1 MMYPPPAKGRYEA
14 LGAVFRYSQGSC
26 GRPAGTCASEN
37 SQRGGDR
44 RGALDSE
51 RDFNDSGNMES
62 SAVHTLSALA
72 QESRL
77 EVFRALA
84 RVAPAGLAAGVL
96 ADELG
101 LPPSTLSFHLDHLL
115 NAGLVRRERDGRSL
129 VYSLDVGA
137 VNDLIWFLGEDACQG
152 NVALAVDPLA
162 RIRERTDAARARTG
176 RPRVLFLCS
185 RNSARSQMAEAIL
198 RREAGERFDVHSC
211 GLRPAP
217 IHPLALRVIE
227 EAGLDASPLRSKD
240 LGDFLGKVSIHHA
253 IIVCEAASDH
263 CPKLHPFALHLHHW
277 PFPDPVAVEGT
288 EEERLIAFREVR
300 DALEER
306 IRVWLR
312 EGLPVTGGRARAER
326 LASSAPSGTDGGTDG
341 ASAPPHSTP

>member
-1 MMYPPPAKGRYEA
+1 MESAAVRA
-14 LGAVFRYSQGSC
+14 LG
-26 GRPAGTCASEN
+26 
-37 SQRGGDR
+37 
-44 RGALDSE
+44 
-51 RDFNDSGNMES
+51 
-62 SAVHTLSALA
+62 ALA

-84 RVAPAGLAAGVL
+84 RVAPEGLAAGTL

-101 LPPSTLSFHLDHLL
+101 VPPSTLSFHLDHLL

-137 VNDLIWFLGEDACQG
+137 VNELIWFVGEDACQG

-162 RIRERTDAARARTG
+162 RIRERVDAAKAPAG

-198 RREAGERFDVHSC
+198 RREAGDRFEVHSC

-217 IHPLALRVIE
+217 IDPLTLRVIE
-227 EAGLDASPLRSKD
+227 EAGLDVSPLRSKD
-240 LGDFLGKVSIHHA
+240 LGDFLGKLSIHHA
-253 IIVCEAASDH
+253 IIVCEAANDH

-277 PFPDPVAVEGT
+277 PFPDPVEVEGT
-288 EEERLIAFREVR
+288 GDERLAAFRGVR
-300 DALEER
+300 DAIEER

-312 EGLPVTGGRARAER
+312 EELRST
-326 LASSAPSGTDGGTDG
+326 
-341 ASAPPHSTP
+341 STP

>member
-1 MMYPPPAKGRYEA
+1 MEIQ
-14 LGAVFRYSQGSC
+14 AVR
-26 GRPAGTCASEN
+26 
-37 SQRGGDR
+37 
-44 RGALDSE
+44 
-51 RDFNDSGNMES
+51 
-62 SAVHTLSALA
+62 TLSALA

-77 EVFRALA
+77 QVFRVLA
-84 RVAPAGLAAGVL
+84 RVAPEGLPAGTL

-101 LPPSTLSFHLDHLL
+101 VPPSTLSFHLDHLL
-115 NAGLVRRERDGRSL
+115 SAGLVRRERDGRSL

-162 RIRERTDAARARTG
+162 RIRERTDAARAPTG

-198 RREAGERFDVHSC
+198 RREAGDRVEVHSC

-217 IHPLALRVIE
+217 IHPLTLRVME
-227 EAGLDASPLRSKD
+227 EAGLDVSPLRSKD

-253 IIVCEAASDH
+253 IIVCEAANAH

-288 EEERLIAFREVR
+288 GEERLAAFRNVR
-300 DALEER
+300 DAIEER
-306 IRVWLR
+306 IRVWLHD
-312 EGLPVTGGRARAER
+312 EQPVDGDRGRGPGVARP
-326 LASSAPSGTDGGTDG
+326 APG
-341 ASAPPHSTP
+341 ALSRGSTAGPSTPRATP